1 MSDNNEK
8 KTWKD
13 STLGKFFINTS
24 SGFIA
29 NLLLALI
36 IYLISVYNVI
46 PIIKNTKTTLDS
58 VKVDLCKIKNF
69 YLTKDKEGV
78 DIKVGISAE
87 LEGNNVTVFKNNT
100 FGLVYTKAI
109 YLTNPIDFNNFCP
122 TVQLIVTY
130 EAENDDNKTDAD
142 IFISKDAASRLGL
155 TRNIAK
161 GVFTLKMRIKEKE

>member
-1 MSDNNEK
+1 MSENNEK
-8 KTWKD
+8 KSWKD
-13 STLGKFFINTS
+13 SAVGKFFINTS

-46 PIIKNTKTTLDS
+46 PVIKDTKRTLDS

-69 YLTKDKEGV
+69 YVTKDKEGV
-78 DIKVGISAE
+78 DIKVGINSE
-87 LEGNNVTVFKNNT
+87 LEGNNVTVFKNNSL
-100 FGLVYTKAI
+100 GLNYTQAI

-122 TVQLIVTY
+122 TVQLIVTC
-130 EAENDDNKTDAD
+130 EVEKGDDKTGAD

-155 TRNIAK
+155 TRNISK
-161 GVFTLKMRIKEKE
+161 GVFTIKMRIKEKE